1 MSNYIEWSI
10 RQKNIP
16 LWKNNK
22 YRFKREF
29 EEHFDKKYWD
39 YIKEIDNPDE
49 TYNKLWYDF
58 SSLYEGAFPKLEIK
72 IKQKVFINLWVT
84 KGIMRFSKK
93 KQLFN
98 KFLISRAKENDVIYK
113 AYKNLFETIRK
124 KIEKDLLLWIIWK
137 I

>member
-22 YRFKREF
+22 CRFKREF

-49 TYNKLWYDF
+49 AYNKLWYDF

-72 IKQKVFINLWVT
+72 IKQKIFINLWVT

-93 KQLFN
+93 KQTL
-98 KFLISRAKENDVIYK
+98 
-113 AYKNLFETIRK
+113 
-124 KIEKDLLLWIIWK
+124 
-137 I
+137 